1 MAHPL
6 DELATALGHSYG
18 GWFPIAR
25 YYATDDYGRWIS
37 LPLGGYGTAIVYRPS
52 LIRAAGFDTIP
63 DDFEGFLH
71 LCQRLFSIGAPA
83 AFGFGSDLN
92 GTWTDWLLS
101 GFGSSLFD
109 ENGLGNDRT
118 HLALEFARE
127 LFPYF
132 ASSSQSGTAESI
144 YRAFLAGEISL
155 TGSTPAI
162 FRLSE
167 WGREDI
173 DHAYY
178 PIGPSGLPS
187 QSAHVI
193 LASVMS
199 TTHYPRAAL
208 EYLRFMVE
216 RPQYVDLQRTS
227 FLTHPLRAYDDN
239 PLWREIPQLAA
250 YKGALRNA
258 LPYPK
263 NIDEWK
269 ARGIVQNMSLAESH
283 RGMRL
288 IGLGTLPKQ
297 FVPRVLDL
305 GGVRQGVFVVKED
318 VKRTAAE
325 EGVRVSKEISQL
337 VMFVTFFLPGII
349 SSTVFFYVA
358 DVVFSEFFF
367 CVASVIFGLLNI
379 LMLTI
384 IISLLG
390 LLQKGCQNAG
400 LLRPRTV
407 ARFDDLAVH
416 QLIAFAVAI
425 SIVISPIM
433 AYAYD
438 EGLLLRSLNL
448 VMEKVN
454 MPISK
459 LHQDGPLHYI
469 LRAFRYDAE
478 EQNDAIR
485 RTLERRP
492 RKHFSTSI
500 GVYVRI

>member
-1 MAHPL
+1 MRMARRDALQLGAGIFAGACLSPHMSLRAQTPLPAGTHPRLHEIEPGADLRLSGSPLSGRGEEAWIQNTHTFMRASGVRVQLSPSGGPPDIVFSLHHRLKQFSSDMAHPL

-269 ARGIVQNMSLAESH
+269 ARGIVQNMFARVLFGGESSWDA
-283 RGMRL
+283 
-288 IGLGTLPKQ
+288 INWAWDAAQAICPSCTGLGGCPTGC
-297 FVPRVLDL
+297 VCSE
-305 GGVRQGVFVVKED
+305 GGCEED
-318 VKRTAAE
+318 CCR
-325 EGVRVSKEISQL
+325 GGR
-337 VMFVTFFLPGII
+337 
-349 SSTVFFYVA
+349 
-358 DVVFSEFFF
+358 
-367 CVASVIFGLLNI
+367 
-379 LMLTI
+379 
-384 IISLLG
+384 
-390 LLQKGCQNAG
+390 
-400 LLRPRTV
+400 
-407 ARFDDLAVH
+407 
-416 QLIAFAVAI
+416 
-425 SIVISPIM
+425 
-433 AYAYD
+433 
-438 EGLLLRSLNL
+438 
-448 VMEKVN
+448 
-454 MPISK
+454 
-459 LHQDGPLHYI
+459 
-469 LRAFRYDAE
+469 
-478 EQNDAIR
+478 
-485 RTLERRP
+485 
-492 RKHFSTSI
+492 
-500 GVYVRI
+500 

>member
-1 MAHPL
+1 
-6 DELATALGHSYG
+6 
-18 GWFPIAR
+18 
-25 YYATDDYGRWIS
+25 
-37 LPLGGYGTAIVYRPS
+37 
-52 LIRAAGFDTIP
+52 
-63 DDFEGFLH
+63 
-71 LCQRLFSIGAPA
+71 
-83 AFGFGSDLN
+83 
-92 GTWTDWLLS
+92 
-101 GFGSSLFD
+101 
-109 ENGLGNDRT
+109 
-118 HLALEFARE
+118 
-127 LFPYF
+127 
-132 ASSSQSGTAESI
+132 
-144 YRAFLAGEISL
+144 
-155 TGSTPAI
+155 
-162 FRLSE
+162 
-167 WGREDI
+167 
-173 DHAYY
+173 
-178 PIGPSGLPS
+178 
-187 QSAHVI
+187 
-193 LASVMS
+193 
-199 TTHYPRAAL
+199 
-208 EYLRFMVE
+208 
-216 RPQYVDLQRTS
+216 
-227 FLTHPLRAYDDN
+227 
-239 PLWREIPQLAA
+239 
-250 YKGALRNA
+250 
-258 LPYPK
+258 
-263 NIDEWK
+263 
-269 ARGIVQNMSLAESH
+269 
-283 RGMRL
+283 
-288 IGLGTLPKQ
+288 
-297 FVPRVLDL
+297 
-305 GGVRQGVFVVKED
+305 
-318 VKRTAAE
+318 
-325 EGVRVSKEISQL
+325 VSKEISQL

-358 DVVFSEFFF
+358 DVAFSEFFF

-500 GVYVRI
+500 GVYVRIYEKENARKYYEGIIAVRPTRADRVEFFLGAACSVQAGRSMEPVRGPGVFIPEDYVGKIKLLDFEESECARFWFFEDDDGATGGN